1 MPVARV
7 IHILTPTVPL
17 LDGDLSLDL
26 LRLLRA
32 SGSSKTFRNVMT
44 GISYKTMVVS
54 LTWQVT
60 KLGHL
65 VK

>member
-26 LRLLRA
+26 LRLLRV
-32 SGSSKTFRNVMT
+32 SGSSETFRNVMT

-65 VK
+65 IK

>member
-26 LRLLRA
+26 LYLLRA
-32 SGSSKTFRNVMT
+32 SGSSETFRNVMT

-65 VK
+65 IK